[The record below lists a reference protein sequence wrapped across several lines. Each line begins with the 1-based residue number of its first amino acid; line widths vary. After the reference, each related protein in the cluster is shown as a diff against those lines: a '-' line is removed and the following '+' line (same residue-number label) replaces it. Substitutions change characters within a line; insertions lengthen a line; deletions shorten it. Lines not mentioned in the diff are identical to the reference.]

1 MVEEF
6 KKFLMRGPVL
16 DLAVGVIIGAAFGA
30 IVNSLVND
38 VLMPPLGLVLGS
50 VDFKDLFLVLKGG
63 DVAGPY
69 ATLAAA
75 KQAGAV
81 TLNYGLFVNSF
92 VSFLILGF
100 SIFMVIKAVNRL
112 QPPTLAPPPPPT
124 KECAFCLSK
133 VNPAA
138 TRCPHCTSDLKA
150 A

>member
-38 VLMPPLGLVLGS
+38 ILMPPIGLVVGS
-50 VDFKDLFLVLKGG
+50 VDFKDLFVVLRAGE
-63 DVAGPY
+63 VAGPY

-75 KQAGAV
+75 KEAGAV
-81 TLNYGLFVNSF
+81 TVNYGLFINSF
-92 VSFLILGF
+92 VSFLIIGC
-100 SIFMVIKAVNRL
+100 SIFMVIKAVNTV
-112 QPPTLAPPPPPT
+112 QPPTLAPLPPPT
-124 KECAFCLSK
+124 KECAFCCSK

-138 TRCPHCTSDLKA
+138 TRCPNCTSQLTLA
-150 A
+150 